1 MLLFHTPWKHQKTYR
16 FSDVFRGYRKAT
28 LDCNGLSLTM
38 KAYMKRTDS
47 FTFYFL
53 SHISANRKWS
63 KIGAWFVFWLNV
75 NEIHS
80 PKNME
85 SHRDPVFQDSAL
97 ILFASACMKYI
108 SRVCLYIIYYVFPI
122 VQGFDG
128 ILVGSQWFILSY
140 QNVPCK
146 RLNSLW
152 LVWLISAIRSVF
164 RLEDWDVSKLIW
176 VEKSLFR
183 VLWTWFLNF

>member
-1 MLLFHTPWKHQKTYR
+1 MICILAQCKWNSFSKKHGKSSRPR
-16 FSDVFRGYRKAT
+16 FSRFC
-28 LDCNGLSLTM
+28 L
-38 KAYMKRTDS
+38 
-47 FTFYFL
+47 
-53 SHISANRKWS
+53 I
-63 KIGAWFVFWLNV
+63 FWV
-75 NEIHS
+75 
-80 PKNME
+80 
-85 SHRDPVFQDSAL
+85 
-97 ILFASACMKYI
+97 LFASACMKYI

-152 LVWLISAIRSVF
+152 LVWLISLIRSVF